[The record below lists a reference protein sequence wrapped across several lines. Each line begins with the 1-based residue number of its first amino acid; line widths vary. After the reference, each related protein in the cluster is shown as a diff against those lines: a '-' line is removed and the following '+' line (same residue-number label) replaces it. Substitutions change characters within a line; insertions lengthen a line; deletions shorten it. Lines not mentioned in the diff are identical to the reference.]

1 MRTYLQHPLSI
12 ALAFVLACWALL
24 LPDGLD
30 FVYWNQ
36 YYKKVATAQ
45 TQVASEAVIVSLDRG
60 RENLVGSTA
69 RQADL
74 LRQLS
79 RQPARHIYFDFPL
92 AAGMDPTSDAAFF
105 KTAQAV
111 GDRLDLVLRANHDSA
126 RSEGRLV
133 PPAVAVPDDLRM
145 VASVWAITFNGYA
158 VEAPPAVQAGGVI
171 YPSIVWHGTDQ
182 RVADRSVRIDN
193 SIDPTSVPVIAASD
207 ILSGRTDQAGL
218 AGKTVYVTATTAD
231 FVSLVGYFGRGRLPL
246 VYADIAGARG
256 AERGLPVDLGKLPL
270 LGLFFAMMVIGNRL
284 RTLWSKVPVYAAAV
298 VFLLALPPILLEHR
312 ILVSNS
318 LGLLAML
325 AYVPARIWQRWR
337 RRLELTNGGSGL
349 PNIDA
354 LVLAGIPKGF
364 DVVAASI
371 ERFEEILSSL
381 PSELHGECSRQIA
394 RRLSLASGDSHVY
407 ATDSGHFVWLDE
419 PRPLET
425 LAAHLEGL
433 KALFSAPLVIG
444 DHLLDTNIHFGI
456 DRISTS
462 APVRRVQAAMASAN
476 EAQGK
481 GKLYEEYEER
491 RMAEAPWELS
501 LYARID
507 EGLRNG
513 DIWLALQP
521 QLDIRTGRIM
531 AAEALIRWNDPQRG
545 MIPPDA
551 FILQAERAGR
561 IEAITYWVFERAI
574 EYSEALNAVA
584 PGFMISIN
592 LSARMADHPGLLE
605 RLRAIAAR
613 CSFDCSRMTIE
624 VTETFSMTNR
634 DVAKRNLLGLREM
647 GFRLSIDD
655 FGTGQASL
663 AYLAEI
669 PSDEIKLDK
678 RFIQMVACER
688 RERLIVRSVIKLAH
702 ALGQE
707 VVAEGIEDEQTLA
720 ALRSMNCDIGQGYH
734 IGRPERLEQMLDRV
748 CASQDRK
755 AG

>member
-1 MRTYLQHPLSI
+1 MRAYLQHPLSI

-30 FVYWNQ
+30 FIYWNQ
-36 YYKKVATAQ
+36 YYKRFSQ
-45 TQVASEAVIVSLDRG
+45 DLHRGPPEAVIVSLDGG

-69 RQADL
+69 RQAEL
-74 LRQLS
+74 VQRLS
-79 RQPARHIYFDFPL
+79 QQPVRHVYFDFPV
-92 AAGMDPTSDAAFF
+92 AAGMDTTADAAFF
-105 KTAQAV
+105 HAV
-111 GDRLDLVLRANHDSA
+111 QRAGERIDLVLRANHDSA
-126 RSEGRLV
+126 RSQGRIV
-133 PPAVAVPDDLRM
+133 PPVVEVPDDIRM
-145 VASVWAITFNGYA
+145 VASVWTITFNGYA
-158 VEAPPAVQAGGVI
+158 VEAPPAVQVGGVI
-171 YPSIVWHGTDQ
+171 YPSIVWHGTDSG
-182 RVADRSVRIDN
+182 VADRAVPIDN
-193 SIDPTSVPVIAASD
+193 SLDPASIPVLAAAD
-207 ILSGRTDQAGL
+207 ILSGKADAKVLT
-218 AGKTVYVTATTAD
+218 GKKVYVTATTDD
-231 FVSLVGYFGRGRLPL
+231 FVSFIGYIGKGRLPL

-256 AERGLPVDLGKLPL
+256 AEEGLPVDLGKLPL
-270 LGLFFAMMVIGNRL
+270 LGLFLAMMVLGNRL
-284 RTLWSKVPVYAAAV
+284 RSLWSKVPVYGAAIAILIV
-298 VFLLALPPILLEHR
+298 APPILLEHGF
-312 ILVSNS
+312 LASNS
-318 LGLLAML
+318 LGFLAL
-325 AYVPARIWQRWR
+325 VAYVPARIWQRWR

-456 DRISTS
+456 DRTGTS
-462 APVRRVQAAMASAN
+462 APVRRVQAAMASAS
-476 EAQGK
+476 EAQAK

-521 QLDIRTGRIM
+521 QLDIRTDRILG
-531 AAEALIRWNDPQRG
+531 AEALIRWNDPERG

-574 EYSEALNAVA
+574 DCSEALNAVV
-584 PGFMISIN
+584 PGFVISIN
-592 LSARMADHPGLLE
+592 LSARMADHPALLE
-605 RLRAIAAR
+605 RLREIATR
-613 CSFDCSRMTIE
+613 RSYDCSRMTIE
-624 VTETFSMTNR
+624 VTETFSMANR

-678 RFIQMVACER
+678 RFIQMVTRDR

-707 VVAEGIEDEQTLA
+707 VVAEGIEDEETLA
-720 ALRSMNCDIGQGYH
+720 ALRSMKCDIGQGYH
-734 IGRPERLEQMLDRV
+734 IGRPERVEQMLERLAA
-748 CASQDRK
+748 CKQLK

>member
-1 MRTYLQHPLSI
+1 MRAYLQHPLSI

-30 FVYWNQ
+30 FIYWNQ
-36 YYKKVATAQ
+36 YYKRFSQ
-45 TQVASEAVIVSLDRG
+45 DLHRGPPEAVIVSLDGG

-69 RQADL
+69 RQAEL
-74 LRQLS
+74 VQRLS
-79 RQPARHIYFDFPL
+79 QQPVRHVYFDFPV
-92 AAGMDPTSDAAFF
+92 AAGMDTSADAAFF
-105 KTAQAV
+105 HAV
-111 GDRLDLVLRANHDSA
+111 QRAGERIDLVLRANHDSA
-126 RSEGRLV
+126 RSQGRIV
-133 PPAVAVPDDLRM
+133 PPVVEVPDDIRM
-145 VASVWAITFNGYA
+145 VASVWTITFNGYA
-158 VEAPPAVQAGGVI
+158 VEAPPAVQVGGVI
-171 YPSIVWHGTDQ
+171 YPSIVWHGTDSG
-182 RVADRSVRIDN
+182 VADRAVPIDN
-193 SIDPTSVPVIAASD
+193 SLDPASIPVLAAAD
-207 ILSGRTDQAGL
+207 ILSGKADAKVLT
-218 AGKTVYVTATTAD
+218 GKKVYVTATTDD
-231 FVSLVGYFGRGRLPL
+231 FVSFIGYIGKGRLPL

-256 AERGLPVDLGKLPL
+256 AEEGLPVDLGKLPL
-270 LGLFFAMMVIGNRL
+270 LGLFLAMMVLGNRL
-284 RTLWSKVPVYAAAV
+284 RSLWSKVPVYGAAIAILIV
-298 VFLLALPPILLEHR
+298 APPILLEHGF
-312 ILVSNS
+312 LVSNS
-318 LGLLAML
+318 LGFLAL
-325 AYVPARIWQRWR
+325 VAYVPARIWQRWR

-456 DRISTS
+456 DRTGTS
-462 APVRRVQAAMASAN
+462 APVRRVQAAMASAS
-476 EAQGK
+476 EAQAK

-521 QLDIRTGRIM
+521 QLDIRTDRILG
-531 AAEALIRWNDPQRG
+531 AEALIRWNDPERG

-574 EYSEALNAVA
+574 DCSEALNAVV
-584 PGFMISIN
+584 PGFVISIN
-592 LSARMADHPGLLE
+592 LSARMADHPALLE
-605 RLRAIAAR
+605 RLREIATR
-613 CSFDCSRMTIE
+613 RSYDCSRMTLE
-624 VTETFSMTNR
+624 VTETFSMANR

-678 RFIQMVACER
+678 RFIQMVTRDR

-707 VVAEGIEDEQTLA
+707 VVAEGIEDEETLA
-720 ALRSMNCDIGQGYH
+720 ALRSMKCDIGQGYH
-734 IGRPERLEQMLDRV
+734 IGRPERVEQMLERLAA
-748 CASQDRK
+748 CKQLK

>member
-1 MRTYLQHPLSI
+1 MRAYLQHPLSI

-36 YYKKVATAQ
+36 YYKRFSEDRRQGAP
-45 TQVASEAVIVSLDRG
+45 EAVIVSLDRG

-69 RQADL
+69 RQANL
-74 LRQLS
+74 IRVLS
-79 RQPARHIYFDFPL
+79 KTPVRHVYFDFPV
-92 AAGMDPTSDAAFF
+92 AAGMDPASDTAFF
-105 KTAQAV
+105 RAAQEA

-126 RSEGRLV
+126 QRQGRIV
-133 PPAVAVPDDLRM
+133 SPSVAVPEDLRI
-145 VASVWAITFNGYA
+145 VASVWTITFNGYA
-158 VEAPPAVQAGGVI
+158 VEAPPAVQTGGTI
-171 YPSIVWHGTDQ
+171 YPSIVWHGTDS
-182 RVADRSVRIDN
+182 RVADKAVRIDN
-193 SIDPTSVPVIAASD
+193 SLDPANIPIVNASDLLSGQGGIAA
-207 ILSGRTDQAGL
+207 LT
-218 AGKTVYVTATTAD
+218 GKKIYVTATTDD
-231 FVSLVGYFGRGRLPL
+231 FVSRIGYLGKGRVPL

-256 AERGLPVDLGKLPL
+256 AEEGLPLDLGKLPL
-270 LGLFFAMMVIGNRL
+270 LALFLALMVIGNRL
-284 RTLWSKVPVYAAAV
+284 SGLWAKVPVYVSSIA
-298 VFLLALPPILLEHR
+298 LLLILPPILLEYR
-312 ILVSNS
+312 VLVSNS
-318 LGLLAML
+318 LGFLAMF
-325 AYVPARIWQRWR
+325 AYVPARTWQRWR
-337 RRLELTNGGSGL
+337 QRVQLTNGGSGL

-354 LVLAGIPKGF
+354 LVLAGIPNGF

-456 DRISTS
+456 DRIGGS

-476 EAQGK
+476 EAQLK

-521 QLDIRTGRIM
+521 QLDIRTGRIQ
-531 AAEALIRWNDPQRG
+531 AAEALIRWNDPERG

-574 EYSEALNAVA
+574 ECSEALNALV

-592 LSARMADHPGLLE
+592 LSARMADHPALLE
-605 RLRAIAAR
+605 RLHDIAAR
-613 CSFDCSRMTIE
+613 RSFDCSRMTIE
-624 VTETFSMTNR
+624 VTETFSMNNR
-634 DVAKRNLLGLREM
+634 EVAKRNLLGLREM

-678 RFIQMVACER
+678 RFIQMVARDR

-720 ALRSMNCDIGQGYH
+720 ALRNMNCDVGQGYH
-734 IGRPERLEQMLDRV
+734 IGRPVRLEQVLDLVR
-748 CASQDRK
+748 ASETRK
-755 AG
+755 VG